1 MDDLKPI
8 AARHGKTVAHLAL
21 RWVLSNPVVSV
32 ALVGFRRP
40 AEVEEGAAS
49 LDWSLDQETLDEI
62 DAVFAKHGVDTA
74 PPVWVE
80 AL

>member
-1 MDDLKPI
+1 M
-8 AARHGKTVAHLAL
+8 AHLAL

-40 AEVEEGAAS
+40 VEVEEGAAS

-62 DAVFAKHGVDTA
+62 NAVFDKHGVDTA